1 VTPIAAFSTWQLL
14 ILLFIL
20 LLLFGS
26 KLPRLARSLG
36 EGITEFKKGLNKGS
50 EGDSDLDDVKDPT
63 KRLPTDPE
71 TARRERKPTGIDDT
85 SV

>member
-1 VTPIAAFSTWQLL
+1 MDGVTPVAAFSTWQLL
-14 ILLFIL
+14 LVLFIL

-36 EGITEFKKGLNKGS
+36 EGITEFKKGLNKGTD
-50 EGDSDLDDVKDPT
+50 GDGDVDEP
-63 KRLPTDPE
+63 KRLPGEDE
-71 TARRERKPTGIDDT
+71 SRRPERKRTEIDDT

>member
-1 VTPIAAFSTWQLL
+1 MAVVTPLAAFSTWQLL
-14 ILLFIL
+14 LVLFIL

-36 EGITEFKKGLNKGS
+36 EGITEFKKGLNKV
-50 EGDSDLDDVKDPT
+50 DDTDPDEPP
-63 KRLPTDPE
+63 KRLPTDDE
-71 TARRERKPTGIDDT
+71 ARRAPRKGTGIDDT

>member
-1 VTPIAAFSTWQLL
+1 VTPIAVLGTWQLL
-14 ILLFIL
+14 LVLFIL

-36 EGITEFKKGLNKGS
+36 EGITEFKKGLNKGA
-50 EGDSDLDDVKDPT
+50 EGDVDVDET
-63 KRLPTDPE
+63 KTRLPGEGD
-71 TARRERKPTGIDDT
+71 AVRRERKPTGIDDT